1 MWKRS
6 KSTQTQHTLI
16 SDPFGV
22 EGKVEG
28 VGKVGLELSE
38 NETYDYITIDWIWFL
53 LPYNILVIYYYS
65 A

>member
-28 VGKVGLELSE
+28 VGKVGLEWSE
-38 NETYDYITIDWIWFL
+38 NETYDYITID
-53 LPYNILVIYYYS
+53 
-65 A
+65 